1 MRLLIL
7 LSSTHVGGA
16 ERMTIT
22 LANQLARHITM
33 KLVVGRTGQLHD
45 QVDPVVDCVDLG
57 VTRMRQAV
65 RPLCGLLRDW
75 SPTVVF
81 APQVDASVT
90 LALAWRLAGK
100 RGALVLRE
108 SNYRS
113 GQARLSIWDPVTHGL
128 QWAYR
133 QAAVVVAPAR
143 DIADDLIS
151 RYRLQDDRVR
161 TIHNPVDVARIRAAG
176 NCVTSGSVDDRV
188 LSLTFSVVAVGRL
201 VPQKGFDILLQAFSK
216 LCNVFADKKMSLTI
230 LGEGPERLRLEQL
243 VSDLGIVDAVRL
255 PGLTETPYITIAEA
269 QMYVLSSRWEGF
281 PNGLAEAMALGVPP
295 VAFRCPGGTAEIIE
309 HGLSGLLCAP
319 ESVNELSEAM
329 GRLVQ
334 NDELRNKLASG
345 AAERALAFD
354 SQNISLKYLR
364 LFEDVAHVGSR
375 NS

>member
-16 ERMTIT
+16 ERMAIT
-22 LANQLARHITM
+22 LANQLVRHVTM
-33 KLVVGRTGQLHD
+33 KLVVGRPGPLHD
-45 QVDPVVDCVDLG
+45 QIDPLVDCVDLG
-57 VTRMRQAV
+57 VTRMREAV
-65 RPLCGLLRDW
+65 KPLYSLLRDW

-113 GQARLSIWDPVTHGL
+113 GKARLSIWDPVTHGL
-128 QWAYR
+128 HWAYR
-133 QAAVVVAPAR
+133 QAAVVVAPAQ

-151 RYRLQDDRVR
+151 RYRLQDDRIR

-176 NCVTSGSVDDRV
+176 NCVTRASGDGKARSSTV
-188 LSLTFSVVAVGRL
+188 SVVAVGRL
-201 VPQKGFDILLQAFSK
+201 VPQKGFDILLQAFAK
-216 LCNVFADKKMSLTI
+216 LCSIFSDEKMSLTI
-230 LGEGPERLRLEQL
+230 LGDGPERPTLEQL
-243 VSDLGIVDAVRL
+243 VSDLKLADTVRL
-255 PGLTETPYITIAEA
+255 SGVTETPYRTIAGA
-269 QMYVLSSRWEGF
+269 QMYALSSRWEGF
-281 PNGLAEAMALGVPP
+281 PNGLAEAMALGIPP
-295 VAFRCPGGTAEIIE
+295 VAFRCPGGTAEMIE

-334 NDELRNKLASG
+334 NDELRNKLGSG

-354 SQNISLKYLR
+354 SKNVSLKYLR
-364 LFEDVAHVGSR
+364 LFEDVARLGS
-375 NS
+375 SSS